1 MVLLF
6 CYTQIKNCDVH
17 FDFCSQRSKLGRELV
32 SLLQKADGI
41 RKSMNSGSSRPSPQP
56 TSASATQPT
65 SSSSSTQPISS
76 SSTQPTSSSSTTQPS
91 SSSVSTTQ
99 PTSSVSTTQPSN
111 SGSTEQKYL
120 TLRNVLESK
129 APATPAA
136 QLPWKPVDNSSSDL
150 KPEVTAPQGRVNN
163 LLLRSEFET
172 PVPRNG
178 PLYYIMEF

>member
-65 SSSSSTQPISS
+65 NVSTQPTSSSSSTQPISS

-91 SSSVSTTQ
+91 SSNVSTTQ

-163 LLLRSEFET
+163 FLSRSEFE
-172 PVPRNG
+172 NDSNS
-178 PLYYIMEF
+178 